1 MWGGW
6 HSVSLVMGFFFF
18 NKKTKQKVL
27 LILGCVAGSLE
38 G

>member
-6 HSVSLVMGFFFF
+6 HSVSLVMGFFF